1 MNELVKEGSLGAILF
16 NSQIIMEHDIK
27 AALDEQQA
35 SGCRFGEALVKL
47 GIVTQEDIDWA
58 LSNQL
63 NIPYVRLKREMIDK
77 EAADLIPATTAR
89 KYNLIPLL
97 RMGDDLSLALADP
110 LNKEAIGA
118 VEELTGCQV
127 TVSVALIRE
136 IREMQDIFYGPAESA
151 TSLGLETDCFPE
163 RVLAEINADLTG
175 ARLLDYLLVFIIQ
188 NRATGLSLQ
197 PVGDSVGIVAK
208 RAGKTRPVGTLCG
221 TYYPDLVLRIR
232 KLASI
237 DGSAESMAGGT
248 LGFRYKGA
256 QLSFQVLLLRGAA
269 GDCVTLKPQAAAPFP
284 SRLEDLGGSVEQLAR
299 FRDLSASTSG
309 LVLVVHRDNED
320 RCSLMDLFLEQCST
334 AGKSVL
340 LLGNGLGKGSKHF
353 PRIPLPNGVGGESHD
368 LLLAAL
374 DHDPDIIVV
383 EDVTDSLSFSAATK
397 AAMRGK
403 LVVAGIALPD
413 VDAAFRHLLHLWHR
427 HYFVPT
433 CLKGIISCKG
443 VATLCPRC
451 RGEYKPG
458 REEIAALRLA
468 TPAGS
473 YFRATGCPDCDETGV
488 KGRRY
493 LLDLIAFDGELLA
506 AFESAGDSKDIER
519 YLHGA
524 GYRGI
529 RAEGEGLLRAGEISP
544 VEYVASLLL

>member
-1 MNELVKEGSLGAILF
+1 MNGLVKEGSLGAILF
-16 NSQIIMEHDIK
+16 NSQIITEQDIK

-47 GIVTQEDIDWA
+47 GVVTQEDIDWA

-63 NIPYVRLKREMIDK
+63 NIPYVRLKREMIDQDAVK
-77 EAADLIPATTAR
+77 LIPATVAR
-89 KYNLIPLL
+89 QYNLIPLL

-136 IREMQDIFYGPAESA
+136 IREMQDICYGPAESA
-151 TSLGLETDCFPE
+151 TSLGFAADCFPE

-175 ARLLDYLLVFIIQ
+175 ARLLDYLLAFVIQ
-188 NRATGLSLQ
+188 NKATGLSLQ
-197 PVGDSVGIVAK
+197 PVGDTVGVAVK
-208 RAGKTRPVGTLCG
+208 RAGKTRHIGTLAG
-221 TYYPDLVLRIR
+221 TYYPDFVLRLR
-232 KLASI
+232 KLAKI
-237 DGSAESMAGGT
+237 DGTAESSAGGT

-256 QLSFQVLLLRGAA
+256 LLSFQILLLRGAA
-269 GDCVTLKPQAAAPFP
+269 GDYVTFKPQASAPFP
-284 SRLEDLGGSVEQLAR
+284 SRLADLAGAADQIAQLRDLAAADLGM
-299 FRDLSASTSG
+299 
-309 LVLVVHRDNED
+309 VLVAHRDSED
-320 RCSLMDLFLEQCST
+320 RCRLMDLYLEECST
-334 AGKSVL
+334 VGKSVL

-353 PRIPLPNGVGGESHD
+353 PRIPLPHGATGEAHD

-374 DHDPDIIVV
+374 EHDPDIIVV
-383 EDVTDSLSFSAATK
+383 EDVTDSLSFVAATR

-403 LVVAGIALPD
+403 LVVVGISSPD
-413 VDAAFRHLLHLWHR
+413 VDTAFTHLLHLWHR

-433 CLKGIISCKG
+433 CLRGIVSCKV

-451 RGEYKPG
+451 RAEYSPT

-468 TPAGS
+468 APPGTF
-473 YFRATGCPDCDETGV
+473 FRAAGCPACDQTGHA
-488 KGRRY
+488 GRRY
-493 LLDLIAFDGELLA
+493 LLDLITFDEGLLA
-506 AFESAGDSKDIER
+506 AFESARDSRDMER
-519 YLHGA
+519 YLQGT

-529 RAEGEGLLRAGEISP
+529 VAEGEALLKAGEISP
-544 VEYVASLLL
+544 MEYIASLLL